1 LEGQGP
7 NLSRCPLR
15 PRSPSKSY
23 SGRFAEA
30 DIIVDHSVR
39 SDRDPPTV
47 GQIEFAENDLVTP
60 NPTTE
65 ILEYLDRQ
73 LFTGTAAVT
82 ETKRRKASIVAHR
95 LRLTIDHT
103 EYRAETAVG
112 YPDLS
117 SVFDFKSGDIEW
129 AAGKPYPLRFLL
141 VNLGTGRYIA
151 TGSNCSGFFQ
161 CIGLK
166 LELACGVLI

>member
-1 LEGQGP
+1 MRAQ
-7 NLSRCPLR
+7 
-15 PRSPSKSY
+15 KSLY
-23 SGRFAEA
+23 KPPYAEA

-39 SDRDPPTV
+39 SDKGTAQV

-82 ETKRRKASIVAHR
+82 EIKRRKASIVAHR

-129 AAGKPYPLRFLL
+129 AAGKPYLLRFLL
-141 VNLGTGRYIA
+141 VNLGTGR
-151 TGSNCSGFFQ
+151 TT
-161 CIGLK
+161 LR
-166 LELACGVLI
+166 